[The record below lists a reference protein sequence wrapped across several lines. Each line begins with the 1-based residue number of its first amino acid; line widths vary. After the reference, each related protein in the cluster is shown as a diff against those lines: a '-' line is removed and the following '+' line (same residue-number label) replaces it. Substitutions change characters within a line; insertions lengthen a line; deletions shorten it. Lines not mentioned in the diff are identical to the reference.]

1 MIDKI
6 AYEIVKSLSVNV
18 DYVDRWTGLVRP
30 MRKRVQN
37 IEKVFPVAI
46 NTPEN
51 CNQSDYKALVPDNS
65 KRSVVYVE
73 KLGNP
78 TVEMFRRHYKNMAA
92 QLRIVCWYNLDMI
105 TEGAYVSEDVLV
117 DKMLEKL
124 PSRLSDSL
132 FSGVSQVHIQPT
144 SILYG
149 AEIVSQYT
157 YNEIKSQ
164 FVTHPYGIFAIDL
177 DVWYISTHCQAGLGL
192 NEGCVTGNGNH
203 ETHELPDEELNG
215 EQE

>member
-6 AYEIVKSLSVNV
+6 AYEIVKSLSVTV
-18 DYVDRWTGLVRP
+18 DYVDRWTGLVRA

-78 TVEMFRRHYKNMAA
+78 TVEMFR
-92 QLRIVCWYNLDMI
+92 
-105 TEGAYVSEDVLV
+105 
-117 DKMLEKL
+117 DKD
-124 PSRLSDSL
+124 LS
-132 FSGVSQVHIQPT
+132 
-144 SILYG
+144 
-149 AEIVSQYT
+149 
-157 YNEIKSQ
+157 
-164 FVTHPYGIFAIDL
+164 
-177 DVWYISTHCQAGLGL
+177 
-192 NEGCVTGNGNH
+192 
-203 ETHELPDEELNG
+203 
-215 EQE
+215 